1 MYLYGCV
8 LTTHEELF
16 FASKEVSSMFV
27 TIPFIG
33 NYALAYALGFAQQSY
48 IGFDTPRYQKD
59 LNGVKAYVFP
69 AKFVEYNWTTTSFNS
84 IGEGFFLSMKENVVV
99 DATVLREY
107 ADAGKGPRPRN
118 SPQIGQFKMIAP
130 ESVAIFY
137 VLAPEKIAFPKFIR
151 LGKLMSKCELS
162 VEMLEAEEREGEFV
176 CQHPINPIDL
186 SSSYDLL
193 SYEVISMKPV
203 PLIENVKMRG
213 KYLEVRTL
221 IEQNIK
227 QTVFLPSQVCYFA
240 SGSG

>member
-1 MYLYGCV
+1 MYLYRCV

-27 TIPFIG
+27 TVPFIG

-48 IGFDTPRYQKD
+48 VGFDTPRYQKD
-59 LNGVKAYVFP
+59 LSGVKAYVFP
-69 AKFVEYNWTTTSFNS
+69 AKFVKYNWTTTSFNS
-84 IGEGFFLSMKENVVV
+84 IGEGFFLSMEENVVV
-99 DATVLREY
+99 DATVLREH
-107 ADAGKGPRPRN
+107 AGKKPRPRN
-118 SPQIGQFKMIAP
+118 SPQLGQFKMVAP

-137 VLAPEKIAFPKFIR
+137 VLTPEKIAFPKFIR

-162 VEMLEAEEREGEFV
+162 VELLEAKEREGEFV

-186 SSSYDLL
+186 PSSYDLL

-213 KYLEVRTL
+213 RYLEVRTITDQS
-221 IEQNIK
+221 IEQN
-227 QTVFLPSQVCYFA
+227 VFLPSQVFYFA